1 MIKNIHPEAKMV
13 TRTNIYLGIIT
24 RTFSVV
30 VFFCLFTINIFAQNA
45 SKIPLPENLEQGYP
59 RIYITNSEKKDLQKT
74 IKKEAWAKEVLEG
87 LHDKVDNHVE
97 RHVSDSEWM
106 VSRLQ
111 MYWKTKAT
119 NVYVNGVDYSHAD
132 GEAPVPTVRFTGS
145 RNSATPY
152 AKPKLEDIQPYMDDP
167 RGLYLPNKTKE
178 GHPFEWA
185 EPSKTGNIIVSI
197 NEDIIGLARDAAFLY
212 WLENDER
219 FSKFAYDIFHT
230 YMEGMSYRSEPID
243 LLNGH
248 IQTLV
253 GFTHFQVIHE
263 KALREVS
270 ILYDFLHGYI
280 ESNHPENIAM
290 YDKTIKR
297 WTDQVIKN
305 GVPQNNWNLHQ
316 ANIILKA
323 AMVLQDNE
331 NYEDKKGREYYIDY
345 ILNVTSARQ
354 WSLSKFI
361 DYGYDKSNGVWNE
374 CPSYS
379 LGVTSSLT
387 HFIRDF
393 DNTFDHN
400 ILPYTPVM
408 SKAVKMMPQYLFP
421 NNQIVAFGDSYYGPI
436 STEAIGDMIR
446 IAQKNGDD
454 DLENEF
460 TGLYRLF
467 ADDAEQSGKDRGT
480 KSKSISSFFASKPL
494 SLNPKYKQHDLKDYI
509 TQTFN
514 APNVSWHVQRM
525 GTGKDGM
532 MVSLNGSLGNH
543 MHANGINMELYGK
556 GFVQGADPGKGANYL
571 EPIYL
576 EYYSQFPAHNTVMVD
591 GASSYTEMLSYH
603 AFDVMGEYP
612 KSEQKKGFYSDITYS
627 DVFFLEPETR
637 SDQSRLVSIV
647 KTGETTGYYIDVFRS
662 KKQRAGDKFHDYYY
676 HNLGQTMSVMDTD
689 GNPLKLMPSEEMAFA
704 GGHLYALDYMWDKK
718 SVKLEEDYQAEWKI
732 DMPEGEDDVFMN
744 LWMKGTEGREVFSIK
759 SPPNKAFRGNH
770 GIPYKVDKEP
780 YLTFAARQHGAA
792 WEKPFVSVYEPFTSA
807 EGKSIAAISSFD
819 DENGNTEFVG
829 LNITHKSG
837 REDFV
842 FSSAN
847 HQKVNYKE
855 MSSDATYTLIAN
867 EMNRDWVI
875 FIGNGKEVSAKG
887 FSVSANELGNV
898 VLKEKNGELWLHNE
912 VEVTISHNNKEQEF
926 KAGDLRVISIN

>member
-1 MIKNIHPEAKMV
+1 MQGSRKYIKIAAV
-13 TRTNIYLGIIT
+13 VLVYLIG
-24 RTFSVV
+24 SY
-30 VFFCLFTINIFAQNA
+30 AQA
-45 SKIPLPENLEQGYP
+45 QIEGTIPLPQNLEQGYP
-59 RIYITNSEKKDLQKT
+59 RLFITQEGKKDLQKT
-74 IKKEAWAKEVLEG
+74 IKKETWAQEVLKDLHKEVDE
-87 LHDKVDNHVE
+87 HVE
-97 RHVSDSEWM
+97 RHVTDSEWM

-152 AKPKLEDIQPYMDDP
+152 AKPKLEDILPYMDDP

-178 GHPFEWA
+178 GNPFEWA
-185 EPSKTGNIIVSI
+185 EQSETGNIIVSI
-197 NEDIIGLARDAAFLY
+197 NEEIIGLARDAAFLY
-212 WLENDER
+212 WLEKDES

-230 YMEGMSYRSEPID
+230 YMVGMSYRNEPID

-263 KALREVS
+263 RALREVA

-280 ESNHPENIAM
+280 EANHPENIAM

-323 AMVLQDNE
+323 AMVLQDNK
-331 NYEDKKGREYYIDY
+331 YYDDKKGREYYIDY

-361 DYGYDKSNGVWNE
+361 DYGYDESNGVWNE

-408 SKAVKMMPQYLFP
+408 GKAVKMMPQYLFP

-446 IAQKNGDD
+446 IAQKNGDQE
-454 DLENEF
+454 LEKEF

-467 ADDAEQSGKDRGT
+467 VSDTEQSGKNRGR
-480 KSKSISSFFASKPL
+480 KSRGISSFFASKPL
-494 SLNPKYKQHDLKDYI
+494 ELNPKYKKHDLKDYI
-509 TQTFN
+509 TQTFY

-525 GTGKDGM
+525 GYGKDGL

-603 AFDVMGEYP
+603 AFDLMGEYP
-612 KSEQKKGFYSDITYS
+612 KSEQKDGFYKDITYS
-627 DVFFLEPETR
+627 DVYFLEPETR
-637 SDQSRLVSIV
+637 SDQSRLVSMV
-647 KTGETTGYYIDVFRS
+647 KTGETTGYYIDIFRS
-662 KKQRAGDKFHDYYY
+662 KKQRKGDKFHDYYY
-676 HNLGQTMSVMDTD
+676 HNLGQSMTLLDAS
-689 GNPLKLMPSEEMAFA
+689 GIKLELTESEEMAFA

-718 SVKLEEDYQAEWKI
+718 SVRTDKDYQAEWKI
-732 DMPEGEDDVFMN
+732 DMPDGEDDVFMN
-744 LWMKGTEGREVFSIK
+744 LWMKGTEGREVFTIK
-759 SPPNKAFRGNH
+759 SPPNKAFRRGNNL
-770 GIPYKVDKEP
+770 PYEVDKAP
-780 YLTFAARQHGAA
+780 YLTLAARQHGEA
-792 WEKPFVSVYEPFTSA
+792 WEHPFASVYEPFTAS
-807 EGKSIAAISSFD
+807 EGKSIVSISGFE
-819 DENGNTEFVG
+819 DENESSDFVG
-829 LNITHKSG
+829 LNIKHKSG
-837 REDFV
+837 RKDLI
-842 FSSAN
+842 FSSTNNQSAKYN
-847 HQKVNYKE
+847 GIVT
-855 MSSDATYTLIAN
+855 DATYALVGNEKSGDFILFMGKGTKLKANGFTLSTA
-867 EMNRDWVI
+867 E
-875 FIGNGKEVSAKG
+875 K
-887 FSVSANELGNV
+887 GNV
-898 VLKEKNGELWLHNE
+898 VFEKKEGMVSLNNE
-912 VEVTISHNNKEQEF
+912 VPVTISNGEMEKQF
-926 KAGDLRVISIN
+926 KPGEWRQIKF